1 VSQYEVVIVG
11 GGHNG
16 LVAACYLAKAGKKVL
31 VLEANKQVGGA
42 STSEYVFAGLGAKL
56 SRYSYLVSLLP
67 DQIITELG
75 LNFKTISRKVSSY
88 TPYQN
93 MDEDFGLLVNRVWD
107 ESNRESF
114 FQLTKSNDESDAW
127 LKFYD
132 QVSQLAKVIAPTLL
146 KPLPTKD
153 ELKKQLNDDQIWKI
167 MIEQSLGK
175 TLDEYFKNDLVKG
188 VVLTDGLIGTFTS
201 AYEMQTNICFLYHLI
216 GNGTGEWKVPQGG
229 MGALVSELENK
240 AISLGVEIKVNS
252 NVKSINAEPN
262 QVSVELENG
271 QNHQG
276 RYLLSNVAPQVLAKL
291 QGELVPDSLEGSQ
304 VKINM
309 LLKSLPKF
317 KSGVSASDAFVGTLH
332 INESFAQLER
342 AYQQAKAGSLPDELP
357 LEMYCHSL
365 SDNSI
370 LSDELNQQGFHTLT
384 IFALHTPAKLFDSD
398 PEKVKE
404 IAKQKALSALNQYL
418 VDPIEDHLAI
428 DANGKLCIEVKS
440 PIDLENEINL
450 PRGNIF
456 HRDLSMPFK
465 DDDSTI
471 KWGVETNHPRVF
483 LCGAGAIRGGGVSGI
498 PGHNAAMAI
507 LGLN

>member
-1 VSQYEVVIVG
+1 MSKYEVVIVG

-31 VLEANKQVGGA
+31 ILEANKKVGGA
-42 STSEYVFAGLGAKL
+42 STSEYVFAGLEAKL

-67 DQIITELG
+67 DQIIKDLG

-93 MDEDFGLLVNRVWD
+93 QNGDFGLLVNRIWD
-107 ESNRESF
+107 ESNKESF
-114 FQLTKSNDESDAW
+114 FKLTKSNDESDAW

-132 QVSQLAKVIAPTLL
+132 QVSKLAKVIAPTLL
-146 KPLPTKD
+146 KPLPTRGEIKR
-153 ELKKQLNDDQIWKI
+153 QLNDDQIWKI
-167 MIEQSLGK
+167 LIEQTLGK
-175 TLDEYFKNDLVKG
+175 TLDDYFRNDLVKG

-201 AYEMQTNICFLYHLI
+201 AYDFQANICFLYHLI
-216 GNGTGEWKVPQGG
+216 GNGTGEWKVPKGG
-229 MGALVSELENK
+229 MGALVSELESK

-252 NVKSINAEPN
+252 KVKSIDAQPN
-262 QVSVELENG
+262 QVNVELENG
-271 QNHQG
+271 QSYQAQ
-276 RYLLSNVAPQVLAKL
+276 YLLSNVAPQVLAKL
-291 QGELVPDSLEGSQ
+291 QGESSPNSLEGSQ
-304 VKINM
+304 LKINM
-309 LLKSLPKF
+309 LLKNLPKF

-365 SDNSI
+365 SDNTI
-370 LSDELNQQGFHTLT
+370 LSEDLNQQGFHTLT
-384 IFALHTPAKLFDSD
+384 IFALHTPAKLFDKD
-398 PEKVKE
+398 PGKVKE
-404 IAKQKALSALNQYL
+404 LAKQRALVALNQYL
-418 VDPIEDHLAI
+418 VAPIEDHLAT
-428 DANGKLCIEVKS
+428 DANGQLCIEVKS
-440 PIDLENEINL
+440 PLDLENEINL

-456 HRDLSMPFK
+456 HKDLSLPFK
-465 DDDSTI
+465 EEDSTL

-507 LGLN
+507 LELN

>member
-1 VSQYEVVIVG
+1 MSQYEVVIVG

-42 STSEYVFAGLGAKL
+42 STSEYVFDGLEAKL

-67 DQIITELG
+67 DQIITDLG

-93 MDEDFGLLVNRVWD
+93 IDEDFGLLVNRVWD

-252 NVKSINAEPN
+252 KVKSINAEPN

-271 QNHQG
+271 QNYQG

-428 DANGKLCIEVKS
+428 DANGKLCIEIKS

-507 LGLN
+507 LELN

>member
-1 VSQYEVVIVG
+1 MSQHEVVIVG

-42 STSEYVFAGLGAKL
+42 STSEYVFAGLEAKL

-67 DQIITELG
+67 DQIITDLG

-93 MDEDFGLLVNRVWD
+93 MDEDSGLLVNRVWD

-114 FQLTKSNDESDAW
+114 FQLTKSNNESDAW

-146 KPLPTKD
+146 KPLPTMG

-175 TLDEYFKNDLVKG
+175 TIDEYFKNDLVKG

-252 NVKSINAEPN
+252 KVKSINAEPN

-271 QNHQG
+271 QNYQG

-456 HRDLSMPFK
+456 HKDLSMPFK

-507 LGLN
+507 LELN

>member
-67 DQIITELG
+67 DQIITDLG

-88 TPYQN
+88 TPYQD

-252 NVKSINAEPN
+252 KVKSINAEPN

>member
-1 VSQYEVVIVG
+1 MSQHEVVIVG

-42 STSEYVFAGLGAKL
+42 SASEYVFAGLGAKL

-67 DQIITELG
+67 DQIITDLG

-93 MDEDFGLLVNRVWD
+93 MDEDSGLLVNRVWD

-146 KPLPTKD
+146 KPLPTMG

-252 NVKSINAEPN
+252 KVKSINAEPN

-271 QNHQG
+271 QNYQG
-276 RYLLSNVAPQVLAKL
+276 WYLLSNVAPQVLAKL

-456 HRDLSMPFK
+456 HKDLSMPFK

-507 LGLN
+507 LELN

>member
-67 DQIITELG
+67 DQIITDLG

-252 NVKSINAEPN
+252 KVQSINAEPN

>member
-1 VSQYEVVIVG
+1 VSQHEVVIVG

-42 STSEYVFAGLGAKL
+42 SASEYVFAGLGAKL

-67 DQIITELG
+67 DQIITDLG

-93 MDEDFGLLVNRVWD
+93 MDEDSGLLVNRVWD
-107 ESNRESF
+107 ECNRESF
-114 FQLTKSNDESDAW
+114 FQLTKSNNESDAW

-146 KPLPTKD
+146 KPLPTMG

-252 NVKSINAEPN
+252 KVKSINAEPN

-271 QNHQG
+271 QNYQG

-456 HRDLSMPFK
+456 HKDLSMPFK

-507 LGLN
+507 LELN

>member
-1 VSQYEVVIVG
+1 MSQFEVVIIG

-42 STSEYVFAGLGAKL
+42 STSEYVFAGIEAKL

-67 DQIITELG
+67 DQIITDLG
-75 LNFKTISRKVSSY
+75 LKFETISRKVSSY
-88 TPYQN
+88 TPYKN
-93 MDEDFGLLVNRVWD
+93 KEGEFGLLVNRVWD
-107 ESNRESF
+107 ESNIQSF
-114 FQLTKSNDESDAW
+114 FNLTKSNDESDAW

-132 QVSQLAKVIAPTLL
+132 QVSKFAKVIAPTLL
-146 KPLPTKD
+146 KPLPTRS
-153 ELKKQLNDDQIWKI
+153 EIKKQLDDDQIWRI
-167 MIEQSLGK
+167 LIEQPLGK
-175 TLDEYFKNDLVKG
+175 TLDEYFDNDLVKG

-201 AYEMQTNICFLYHLI
+201 AYEMQANICFLYHLI
-216 GNGTGEWKVPQGG
+216 GNGTGEWKVPKAG
-229 MGALVSELENK
+229 MGALVRELENK

-252 NVKSINAEPN
+252 KVKTVNAQPN
-262 QVSVELENG
+262 QVIIELDGG
-271 QNHQG
+271 QKYEAK
-276 RYLLSNVAPQVLAKL
+276 YLLSNVAPQVLAKL
-291 QGELVPDSLEGSQ
+291 QGEAVPRSLEGSQ
-304 VKINM
+304 IKINM
-309 LLKSLPKF
+309 LLKSLPRF

-332 INESFAQLER
+332 INEGFTQLER

-365 SDNSI
+365 TDNSI
-370 LSDELNQQGFHTLT
+370 LSNELNQQGFHTLT
-384 IFALHTPAKLFDSD
+384 IFALHTPAKLFDTD
-398 PEKVKE
+398 HEKVKE
-404 IAKQKALSALNQYL
+404 IAKQRALAALNQYL
-418 VDPIEDHLAI
+418 VEPIEEHLAT
-428 DANGKLCIEVKS
+428 DKNGQLCIEVKS

-456 HRDLSMPFK
+456 HKDLSMPFK
-465 DDDSTI
+465 EDDSTL

-507 LGLN
+507 LELN

>member
-1 VSQYEVVIVG
+1 MSQHEVVIVG

-42 STSEYVFAGLGAKL
+42 STSEYVFAGLEARL

-67 DQIITELG
+67 DQIITDLG

-93 MDEDFGLLVNRVWD
+93 MDEDSGLLVNRVWD

-114 FQLTKSNDESDAW
+114 FQLTKSNNESDAW

-146 KPLPTKD
+146 KPLPTMG

-201 AYEMQTNICFLYHLI
+201 AYEVQTNICFLYHLI

-252 NVKSINAEPN
+252 KVKSINAEPN

-271 QNHQG
+271 QNYQG

-456 HRDLSMPFK
+456 HKDLSMPFK

-507 LGLN
+507 LELN

>member
-67 DQIITELG
+67 DQIITDLG

-252 NVKSINAEPN
+252 KVKSINAEPN

-507 LGLN
+507 LGLY

>member
-67 DQIITELG
+67 DQIITDLG

-167 MIEQSLGK
+167 MVEQSLGK

-252 NVKSINAEPN
+252 KVKSINAEPN

-428 DANGKLCIEVKS
+428 DANGKLCIEIKS

>member
-1 VSQYEVVIVG
+1 MSQYEVVIVG

-42 STSEYVFAGLGAKL
+42 STSEYVFDGLEAKL

-67 DQIITELG
+67 DQIITDLG

-201 AYEMQTNICFLYHLI
+201 AYEMQTNIRFLYHLI

-229 MGALVSELENK
+229 MGALVSELKNK

-252 NVKSINAEPN
+252 KVKSINAEPN

-271 QNHQG
+271 QNYQG

-317 KSGVSASDAFVGTLH
+317 RSGVSASDAFVGTLH

-428 DANGKLCIEVKS
+428 DANGKLCIEIKS

-507 LGLN
+507 LELN

>member
-1 VSQYEVVIVG
+1 MSQYEVVIVG

-67 DQIITELG
+67 DQIITDLG

-252 NVKSINAEPN
+252 KVKSINAEPN

-365 SDNSI
+365 SDNTI

-384 IFALHTPAKLFDSD
+384 IFALHTPAKLFDKEPD
-398 PEKVKE
+398 KVKE
-404 IAKQKALSALNQYL
+404 LAKQRALAALNQYL
-418 VDPIEDHLAI
+418 VDPIENHLAT
-428 DANGKLCIEVKS
+428 DANGQLCIEVKS

-456 HRDLSMPFK
+456 HKDLSMPFK

-507 LGLN
+507 LELN

>member
-67 DQIITELG
+67 DQIITDLG

-252 NVKSINAEPN
+252 KVKSINAEPN

-428 DANGKLCIEVKS
+428 DANGKLCIEIKS

-507 LGLN
+507 LELN

>member
-1 VSQYEVVIVG
+1 MSQYEVVIVG

-67 DQIITELG
+67 DQIITDLG

-93 MDEDFGLLVNRVWD
+93 MDEDSGLLVNRVWD

-114 FQLTKSNDESDAW
+114 FQLTKSNNESDAW

-146 KPLPTKD
+146 KPLPTMG
-153 ELKKQLNDDQIWKI
+153 ELKRQLNDHQIWKI

-252 NVKSINAEPN
+252 KVKSINAEPN

-271 QNHQG
+271 QNYQG

-317 KSGVSASDAFVGTLH
+317 KSGVSASDSFVGTLH

-456 HRDLSMPFK
+456 HKDLSMPFK
-465 DDDSTI
+465 DDDSTV

-507 LGLN
+507 LELN

>member
-67 DQIITELG
+67 DQIITDLG

-252 NVKSINAEPN
+252 KVKSINAEPN

>member
-67 DQIITELG
+67 DQIITDLG

-93 MDEDFGLLVNRVWD
+93 MDEDSGLLVNRVWD
-107 ESNRESF
+107 ECNRESF

-146 KPLPTKD
+146 KPLPTMG

-201 AYEMQTNICFLYHLI
+201 AYEMQANICFLYHLI

-252 NVKSINAEPN
+252 KVKSINAEPN

-271 QNHQG
+271 QNYQG

-456 HRDLSMPFK
+456 HKDLSMPFK

-507 LGLN
+507 LELN

>member
-1 VSQYEVVIVG
+1 MSQYEVVIVG

-42 STSEYVFAGLGAKL
+42 STSEYVFAGIEAKL

-67 DQIITELG
+67 DQIITDLG
-75 LNFKTISRKVSSY
+75 LNFETISRKVSSY
-88 TPYQN
+88 TPYKN
-93 MDEDFGLLVNRVWD
+93 KEGEFGLLVNRVWD
-107 ESNRESF
+107 ESNRQSF
-114 FQLTKSNDESDAW
+114 FNLTKSNDESDAW

-132 QVSQLAKVIAPTLL
+132 QVSKFAKVIAPTLL
-146 KPLPTKD
+146 KPLPTRS
-153 ELKKQLNDDQIWKI
+153 EIKKQLDDDQIWRI
-167 MIEQSLGK
+167 LIEQPLGK
-175 TLDEYFKNDLVKG
+175 TLDEYFDNDLVKG

-201 AYEMQTNICFLYHLI
+201 AYEMQANICFLYHLI
-216 GNGTGEWKVPQGG
+216 GNGTGEWKVPKAG

-252 NVKSINAEPN
+252 KVKSVDAQLN
-262 QVSVELENG
+262 QVFIELESG
-271 QNHQG
+271 QKYEAK
-276 RYLLSNVAPQVLAKL
+276 YLLSNVAPQVLAKL
-291 QGELVPDSLEGSQ
+291 QGEVVPKSLEGSQ
-304 VKINM
+304 IKINM
-309 LLKSLPKF
+309 LLKSLPRF

-332 INESFAQLER
+332 INEGFTQLER

-365 SDNSI
+365 TDNSI
-370 LSDELNQQGFHTLT
+370 LSNELNQQGFHTLT
-384 IFALHTPAKLFDSD
+384 IFALHTPAKLFDTD
-398 PEKVKE
+398 HEQVKE
-404 IAKQKALSALNQYL
+404 IAKQRALAALNQYL
-418 VDPIEDHLAI
+418 VEPIEDHLAT
-428 DANGKLCIEVKS
+428 DKNGQLCIEVKS

-456 HRDLSMPFK
+456 HKDLSMPFK
-465 DDDSTI
+465 EDDSAL

-507 LGLN
+507 LELN

>member
-31 VLEANKQVGGA
+31 ILEANKQVGGA
-42 STSEYVFAGLGAKL
+42 STSEYVFAGIEAKL

-67 DQIITELG
+67 DQIITDLG
-75 LNFKTISRKVSSY
+75 LKFETISRKVSSY
-88 TPYQN
+88 TPYKN
-93 MDEDFGLLVNRVWD
+93 KEGEFGLLINRVWD
-107 ESNRESF
+107 ESNRQSF
-114 FQLTKSNDESDAW
+114 FNLTKSNDESDAW

-132 QVSQLAKVIAPTLL
+132 QVSKFAKVIAPTLL
-146 KPLPTKD
+146 KPLPTCS
-153 ELKKQLNDDQIWKI
+153 EIKKQLDDDQIWRTL
-167 MIEQSLGK
+167 IEQPLGK
-175 TLDEYFKNDLVKG
+175 TLDEYFDNDLVKG

-201 AYEMQTNICFLYHLI
+201 AYEMQANICFLYHLI
-216 GNGTGEWKVPQGG
+216 GNGTGEWKVPKAG

-252 NVKSINAEPN
+252 KVKSVDAQLN
-262 QVSVELENG
+262 QVFIELESG
-271 QNHQG
+271 QKYEAK
-276 RYLLSNVAPQVLAKL
+276 YLLSNVAPQVLAKL
-291 QGELVPDSLEGSQ
+291 QGEVVPKSLEGSQ
-304 VKINM
+304 IKINM
-309 LLKSLPKF
+309 LLKSLPRF

-332 INESFAQLER
+332 INEGFTQLER

-365 SDNSI
+365 TDNSI
-370 LSDELNQQGFHTLT
+370 LSNELNQQGFHTLT
-384 IFALHTPAKLFDSD
+384 IFALHTPAKLFDTD
-398 PEKVKE
+398 HEKVKE
-404 IAKQKALSALNQYL
+404 IARQRALAALNQYL
-418 VDPIEDHLAI
+418 VEPIEEHLAT
-428 DANGKLCIEVKS
+428 DKNGRLCIEVKS

-456 HRDLSMPFK
+456 HKDLSMPFK
-465 DDDSTI
+465 EDDSALR
-471 KWGVETNHPRVF
+471 WGVETNHPRVF

-507 LGLN
+507 LELN

>member
-1 VSQYEVVIVG
+1 MSKYEVIIVG

-67 DQIITELG
+67 DQIITDLG

-252 NVKSINAEPN
+252 KVKSINAEPN

>member
-1 VSQYEVVIVG
+1 MSQYEVVIVG

-31 VLEANKQVGGA
+31 ILEANKQVGGA
-42 STSEYVFAGLGAKL
+42 STSEYVFAGIEAKL

-67 DQIITELG
+67 DQIITDLG
-75 LNFKTISRKVSSY
+75 LNFETISRKVSSY
-88 TPYQN
+88 TPYKN
-93 MDEDFGLLVNRVWD
+93 KEGEFGLLVNRVWD
-107 ESNRESF
+107 ESNRQSF
-114 FQLTKSNDESDAW
+114 FNLTKSNDESDAW

-132 QVSQLAKVIAPTLL
+132 QVSKFAKVIAPTLL
-146 KPLPTKD
+146 KPLPTRS
-153 ELKKQLNDDQIWKI
+153 EIKKQLDDDQIWRI
-167 MIEQSLGK
+167 LIEQPLGK
-175 TLDEYFKNDLVKG
+175 TLDEYFDNDLVKG

-201 AYEMQTNICFLYHLI
+201 AYEMQANICFLYHLI
-216 GNGTGEWKVPQGG
+216 GNGTGEWKVPKAG

-252 NVKSINAEPN
+252 KVKSVDAQPN
-262 QVSVELENG
+262 QVIIELDDG
-271 QNHQG
+271 QKYEAK
-276 RYLLSNVAPQVLAKL
+276 YLLSNVAPQVLAKL
-291 QGELVPDSLEGSQ
+291 QGEVVPKSLEGSQ
-304 VKINM
+304 IKINM
-309 LLKSLPKF
+309 LLKSLPRF

-332 INESFAQLER
+332 INEGFTQLER

-365 SDNSI
+365 TDNSI
-370 LSDELNQQGFHTLT
+370 LSNELNQQGFHTLT
-384 IFALHTPAKLFDSD
+384 IFALHTPAKLFDTD
-398 PEKVKE
+398 HEKVKE
-404 IAKQKALSALNQYL
+404 IARQRALAALNQYL
-418 VDPIEDHLAI
+418 VEPIEEHLAT
-428 DANGKLCIEVKS
+428 DKNGRLCIEVKS

-456 HRDLSMPFK
+456 HKDLSMPFK
-465 DDDSTI
+465 EDDSTL

-507 LGLN
+507 LELN